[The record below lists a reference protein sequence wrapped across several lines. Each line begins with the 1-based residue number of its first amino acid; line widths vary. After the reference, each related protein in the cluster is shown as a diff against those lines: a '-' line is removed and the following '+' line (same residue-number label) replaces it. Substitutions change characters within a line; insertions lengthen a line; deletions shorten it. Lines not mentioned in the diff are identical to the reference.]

1 MLVNQLQAKLAA
13 PYLSLTAFRLQ
24 LLALSL
30 VALTQADPKEP
41 QSLLLDRS
49 TSCAL
54 ATRLAQLSGMLPVRL
69 FLPSE
74 RARSTVPLPPQSGL
88 SVPAQGNQDTHILII
103 THFITAKASLQMH
116 AKGNLVTESKAL
128 TAHPKS

>member
-1 MLVNQLQAKLAA
+1 MLVNQLQAKFAA
-13 PYLSLTAFRLQ
+13 PYLSLTALRLQ
-24 LLALSL
+24 LLALSQ

-88 SVPAQGNQDTHILII
+88 SVPAQGNQEPRT
-103 THFITAKASLQMH
+103 FS
-116 AKGNLVTESKAL
+116 S
-128 TAHPKS
+128 